1 MVLATS
7 NPRQQLLCLN
17 YVQRVTPP
25 DLEGVREDL
34 NALLAGLSPGFQL
47 LVDLSGL
54 ESMDPECLT
63 ELGRTMELLDQRG
76 VGLIVR
82 VIPDSAKDIGL
93 NILTIFHYPHHPRVI
108 TCDTLAEA
116 LRQLARWR
124 R

>member
-17 YVQRVTPP
+17 YVQRVAPP
-25 DLEGVREDL
+25 DLEGAWEDL

-47 LVDLSGL
+47 LVDLGGL

-63 ELGRTMELLDQRG
+63 EMGRTMELLDQQG

-82 VIPDSAKDIGL
+82 VIPDAAKDIGL

-108 TCDTLAEA
+108 TCETLAEA
-116 LRQLARWR
+116 LGQLARWR